1 MIRKSDLTLTPCEH
15 LSVAVTLADGSG
27 RRTVARLTE
36 GDGCVDIE
44 LAAMPPEQAGVT
56 AMHLESLTHALRAR
70 IRGVDGGMPGLVF
83 DRRYRPVATARQV
96 LAVAEQLAAIIACLD
111 DGGRADPAE
120 AFDRLDDD
128 ARRTLAAMARQV
140 LAAARE
146 ADV

>member
-1 MIRKSDLTLTPCEH
+1 
-15 LSVAVTLADGSG
+15 
-27 RRTVARLTE
+27 
-36 GDGCVDIE
+36 
-44 LAAMPPEQAGVT
+44 
-56 AMHLESLTHALRAR
+56 
-70 IRGVDGGMPGLVF
+70 MPGLDF

-111 DGGRADPAE
+111 GGGRMDPAE

-128 ARRTLAAMARQV
+128 ARRTLTAMARQV